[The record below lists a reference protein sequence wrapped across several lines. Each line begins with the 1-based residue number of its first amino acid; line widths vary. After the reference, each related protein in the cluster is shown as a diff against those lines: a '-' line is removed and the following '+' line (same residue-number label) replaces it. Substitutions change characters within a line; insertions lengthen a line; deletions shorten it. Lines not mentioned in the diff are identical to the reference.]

1 MVLEIQIIGIIF
13 ALVMSY
19 FSFLQLKRKEITG
32 FEFLFWI
39 ICWVTIAVI
48 GLFPSILDPL
58 VETFAFARALDLVI
72 VVGFLFLIMITYFNY
87 SAIKKI
93 KKKQE
98 TIIREVAF
106 KKAKSKQ

>member
-1 MVLEIQIIGIIF
+1 MVLEIQVIGIVF

-39 ICWVTIAVI
+39 ICWVAIAAI
-48 GLFPSILDPL
+48 ALFPSILDPV

-72 VVGFLFLIMITYFNY
+72 VVGFLFLVSITYFNY

-98 TIIREVAF
+98 IIVREVAF
-106 KKAKSKQ
+106 KRAKK